1 MKLKHNKKRNTA
13 FLYEALV
20 KELTKAI
27 INKEP
32 EKKAAISSVI
42 KENFSKSTLL
52 GKELGLYKTLDE
64 TISVDVYTAERL
76 VTETR
81 RSYDSL
87 DKDKIFENQ
96 TSLINLINK
105 NISTGVFSNFVPNYK
120 NLATI
125 AQIFNDDLTP
135 KERVLLE
142 RNLISAMSSK
152 QPEVKSKNMVPIDSL
167 VYKKIIEGFNEK
179 YGTDLL
185 EEQRDLLK
193 NYIVSFSDNGLSLKM
208 FLNEEIGRLK
218 EKTSE
223 VLKVPE
229 VSSDQNMTDKAN
241 RILER
246 LNSFK
251 KGATINE
258 DMIEFV
264 LKTQKLIS
272 ETIENG
278 D

>member
-185 EEQRDLLK
+185 EEQRELLK

>member
-20 KELTKAI
+20 KELTKSI
-27 INKEP
+27 INKNG
-32 EKKAAISSVI
+32 EKKAAISSII

-64 TISVDVYTAERL
+64 TANVDIYTAERL
-76 VTETR
+76 VEETR
-81 RSYDSL
+81 RSYNSL
-87 DKDKIFENQ
+87 DKQQIFETQ
-96 TSLINLINK
+96 TRLINLINK
-105 NISTGVFSNFVPNYK
+105 HISTGVFSNFVPNYK

-125 AQIFNDDLTP
+125 AQIFNDDLSP

-142 RNLISAMSSK
+142 RNLISSMSSK
-152 QPEVKSKNMVPIDSL
+152 TTEVKSKNMEPIDSL

-179 YGTDLL
+179 YGSDLL
-185 EEQRDLLK
+185 EEQRELLK
-193 NYIVSFSDNGLSLKM
+193 NFIVSFSDNGLSLKM

-218 EKTSE
+218 DKTNE
-223 VLKVPE
+223 VLQTPE
-229 VSSDQNMTDKAN
+229 VSSDQNMTAKAT
-241 RILER
+241 RILEK
-246 LNSFK
+246 LDSFK
-251 KGATINE
+251 KGVAINE

-264 LKTQKLIS
+264 LKTQKLVS
-272 ETIENG
+272 ETLENG

>member
-185 EEQRDLLK
+185 EEQRELLK

-229 VSSDQNMTDKAN
+229 VSNDQSMTDKAN

>member
-32 EKKAAISSVI
+32 EKKAAISNVI

-185 EEQRDLLK
+185 EEQRELLK

-229 VSSDQNMTDKAN
+229 VSNDQSMTDKAN